1 MGRWE
6 CSSDAWTWGLEWWR
20 RQSREVIWGQ
30 VSRGLKAKLRSLD
43 WIPGI
48 MGRGEWG
55 LEQGRAVRSD
65 LLLSEDDSSPSVTSA
80 QESRGRSKGPI

>member
-1 MGRWE
+1 M
-6 CSSDAWTWGLEWWR
+6 
-20 RQSREVIWGQ
+20 
-30 VSRGLKAKLRSLD
+30 KAKLRSLD